1 MTAELPLAE
10 CTLDLDG
17 LRRQRDRY
25 RRLGRWVESI
35 GRWDDE
41 LVVRF
46 APSLDDGLLRET
58 IAVEAEC
65 CPFYRFDYAPGE
77 RRLRIGVGDRAQL
90 PALGA
95 LAFALGP
102 ADDPGD

>member
-46 APSLDDGLLRET
+46 APASTTGFCGRRSPSRPNAAPSTASTTRRESGAFGSVSAT
-58 IAVEAEC
+58 
-65 CPFYRFDYAPGE
+65 APNFLPSARSRSRWG
-77 RRLRIGVGDRAQL
+77 RLTT
-90 PALGA
+90 PA
-95 LAFALGP
+95 
-102 ADDPGD
+102 